1 MMELEP
7 SKRPGMGSFPYE
19 GGATFRVWAPHAR
32 EVFVLGTFNN
42 WQEDRHAL
50 ASEGNGLWSA
60 DVLEAKIGDHYKYRL
75 ITDQGPLL
83 RIDPYA
89 RETLCSSCDGI
100 IHDPDFNW
108 GEDRFVPPAHEALV
122 IYEMHVG
129 TFHVKQK
136 GKPGSF
142 LTALEKLAYLKD
154 LGINCIEV
162 MPVMEFQ
169 GDFSW
174 GYNPALIFS
183 IENAYGGPLAF
194 KQFIKAAHDQG
205 MAVILDVVYNHLGPG
220 DLDLW
225 QFDGWQENDKG
236 GIYFYND
243 HRSQTPWGETRP
255 DYGRGEVRQYL
266 RDNALMWLEEYRLD
280 GLRWDATAF
289 IRNIQ
294 GTNDPAFDLPEGW
307 SLMQWINEQIKQTH
321 PQALSIAEDV
331 RGNAA
336 LTALASLGGAGFDA
350 QWNGLFVHEVR
361 QVLAA
366 PDKSALDLGAIC
378 RALEFRYDQ
387 EAFKRIIYTESH
399 DEVANGKARVPQ
411 QISSD
416 DPGSWTAKK
425 LSTLGAALV
434 FSTPGIPM
442 IFQGQEFLED
452 EWFRDED
459 PLDWAKL
466 DRYAGI
472 HRLYRDLIRLRRN
485 LDRNTQGLRGP
496 NIHLFHVNH
505 QDKVLAFK
513 RSTES
518 VREGDVVVVANFA
531 AKEQLN
537 YRVGLPRSGTWAVR
551 LNTDHQDYDA
561 SFSGFG
567 PESLEAIQEAYDGL
581 PCSAT
586 LDMGPFSVL
595 ILS

>member
-1 MMELEP
+1 
-7 SKRPGMGSFPYE
+7 MG
-19 GGATFRVWAPHAR
+19 
-32 EVFVLGTFNN
+32 
-42 WQEDRHAL
+42 
-50 ASEGNGLWSA
+50 
-60 DVLEAKIGDHYKYRL
+60 EAKIGDHYKYRL
-75 ITDQGPLL
+75 ITEQGALL

-89 RETLCSSCDGI
+89 RETFCSSCDGI
-100 IHDPDFNW
+100 IHDPHFDW
-108 GEDRFVPPAHEALV
+108 GEDHFVSPSREALV

-129 TFHVKQK
+129 TFNVKQN

-142 LTALEKLAYLKD
+142 LTALEKIPYLQD

-162 MPVMEFQ
+162 MPAMEFA

-194 KQFIKAAHDQG
+194 KAFVKAAHAQG
-205 MAVILDVVYNHLGPG
+205 MAVIMDVVYNHLGPS

-225 QFDGWQENDKG
+225 RFDGWFENDKG

-266 RDNALMWLEEYRLD
+266 RDNALMWLNEYRLD

-294 GTNDPAFDLPEGW
+294 GTNDPAFDLPDGW

-321 PQALSIAEDV
+321 PQALNIAEDV

-336 LTALASLGGAGFDA
+336 LTVPVSLGGAGFDA
-350 QWNGLFVHEVR
+350 QWNGLFVHEAR
-361 QVLAA
+361 KALAT
-366 PDKSALDLGAIC
+366 PDKSALDLSVIC
-378 RALEFRYDQ
+378 RALEFRYGQ

-411 QISSD
+411 QVSGH
-416 DPGSWTAKK
+416 DPGSWIAKK

-434 FSTPGIPM
+434 FTAPGIPM

-459 PLDWAKL
+459 PLDWTKL
-466 DRYAGI
+466 ERYAGI
-472 HRLYRDLIRLRRN
+472 HRLYCDLIRLRRN
-485 LDRNTQGLRGP
+485 LDGNTQGLCGP

-513 RSTES
+513 RSAENA
-518 VREGDVVVVANFA
+518 VKGEVVVVVNFA
-531 AKEQLN
+531 AKERLN
-537 YRVGLPRSGTWAVR
+537 YRIGLPQSGTWTVG
-551 LNTDHQDYDA
+551 LNTDHRDYDA
-561 SFSGFG
+561 DFGNLG
-567 PESLEAIQEAYDGL
+567 PEFLEAVAEAYDNL

-586 LDMGPFSVL
+586 LDIGPFSVL
-595 ILS
+595 ILLGFCF